1 MAKKKGVGDGAIEKF
16 RLPTGRT
23 REPHLGSR
31 RKTSIT
37 GRVSEPD
44 RAHLDFFNPRETR
57 GASDDRV
64 TESRPGEWARALN
77 APSSREEMTISL
89 SVALGVT
96 VSGAPLG
103 TPHFRPLG
111 VDMVR
116 PRPVVRASHPT
127 WREALASG
135 FCEKEQS
142 AASPLSVEPQGGN
155 GWASRKSKLWI
166 HGP

>member
-1 MAKKKGVGDGAIEKF
+1 
-16 RLPTGRT
+16 
-23 REPHLGSR
+23 
-31 RKTSIT
+31 
-37 GRVSEPD
+37 
-44 RAHLDFFNPRETR
+44 
-57 GASDDRV
+57 
-64 TESRPGEWARALN
+64 
-77 APSSREEMTISL
+77 MTISL
-89 SVALGVT
+89 SVDLGVT
-96 VSGAPLG
+96 VLGTPLG

-142 AASPLSVEPQGGN
+142 AASHLSVEPQGGN
-155 GWASRKSKLWI
+155 GWASGKSKLWI